1 MESECW
7 VSLFRALHLKLQNDA
22 MLPAAG
28 SIDQRASSQ
37 CLPVAA
43 LAVSKARLMV
53 WRSAPAQTS
62 QRFATHLPPIL
73 LLLLL
78 LLLWLLVVRT
88 LALLW
93 LAVAGGWSSLWM
105 VSRKAW

>member
-1 MESECW
+1 
-7 VSLFRALHLKLQNDA
+7 LFRALHLKLQNDA

-62 QRFATHLPPIL
+62 QRFATHLPP
-73 LLLLL
+73 LLLL
-78 LLLWLLVVRT
+78 LLLWLAVMRMP
-88 LALLW
+88 ALLW